1 MKLLRISN
9 LLILCLCLVGIAHG
23 QETTGVIEGTV
34 VDAQGARVA
43 GATVLVEGNAFS
55 RTISTD
61 DNGYYKILQVP
72 AGKYSITT
80 SAPNFATERSEDVR
94 VTLGRATTAD
104 IRLNAGD
111 VSANVVITAADV
123 AAIDTSSNRIQTN
136 ITTDIINA
144 TPKGTRMDSVLQLS
158 GATRQ
163 EPLSRG
169 YQVDGS
175 SGAENTFVIDGS
187 EVTNFRTGQ
196 LRDNNNLPFQFV
208 QEVQV
213 KSSGFDAEFGGAT
226 GGVINVVTKSGGNDF
241 HGEFGMQFETSNLS
255 ARQNLTGKI
264 NNSDPQYQ
272 ANPLIQGTSAS
283 VLSYINPPGDNFLNT
298 YPSGTIS
305 GPILKNRLWFLVSAS
320 PQFYSSSRAFQFSNG
335 QTVDYNRN
343 LRNDYEFARL
353 DSSITNNLRVSG
365 TFTYSPQREH
375 GQIPSYTTSA
385 PPSNDFSQLG
395 GRVAANNVTGSGV
408 WTPTAK
414 LVISA
419 RFGRNYLNEK
429 DSSYGV
435 PAGPRIRCLNGGS
448 PAGVPATNPCA
459 SGFNSTSDIT
469 TTVKDISTRKTFDA
483 DAAYLVDSLLGRHN
497 FKFGYQL
504 NKLSNDVDQGYFGIG
519 EVRLFWGQSDRGIG
533 PGTCPSGPC
542 QSYGYGYLQD
552 FGTVGLASSTNTAL
566 YVQDSWQPTS
576 RLTLNLGLRMENED
590 VPSFSENAQ
599 AIKFGWG
606 SKLAPRLGFAYDVF
620 GNGRMK
626 VFASY
631 GQFYDRFKYQLP
643 RGSFGGDKLLRY
655 FFPLADPNYTTYTR
669 AYTLAHTLVG
679 PLDFRVPS
687 NDPSDNRVDPNLKPA
702 RQTEFTVGSEYGLT
716 NNMVLSGRYTRK
728 NLDRTIEDVGF
739 IDAAGN
745 ENFFIANPGMGI
757 VSQPFAP
764 GLPASPLAERLY
776 NAMELRLDRRFSNNY
791 FFNVSYTFSRLTGN
805 YSGLSSSDE
814 PDALG
819 VGRSSP
825 NVNRF
830 FDLPFLGFN
839 TNGQPDNGLLATDRP
854 HVVKVFGSYTLD
866 WKNAFG
872 HRLDGSGTN
881 STEFGASFIGMS
893 GTPLSTRVQL
903 YGAYTFLNTRGDLG
917 RTPAFTQTDFQLTHT
932 VKLGGDGRYALK
944 FDLNLLNALNENNV
958 LSVWTQ
964 VSPDSL
970 TAGNFG
976 ISNANGLGELNTFR
990 AVFNGG
996 LTNQILAGLANGSV
1010 ARDARFNQPLTR
1022 QIPRQVRFGFRF
1034 VF

>member
-1 MKLLRISN
+1 MKLIRISN
-9 LLILCLCLVGIAHG
+9 LLAICLCLAGIAYG

-34 VDAQGARVA
+34 VDAQGGRIA
-43 GATVLVEGNAFS
+43 GATVVVEGNAFS
-55 RTISTD
+55 RTVTTD
-61 DNGYYKILQVP
+61 SDGFYRIVQVP
-72 AGKYSITT
+72 AGTYTITT
-80 SAPNFATERSEDVR
+80 SASNFATERSEDINVS
-94 VTLGRATTAD
+94 LGRATTKD
-104 IRLNAGD
+104 VRLTAGG
-111 VSANVVITAADV
+111 VSADVNITTADV
-123 AAIDTSSNRIQTN
+123 APIDTSSNRIQTN

-144 TPKGTRMDSVLQLS
+144 TPKGTRIDSVLQLS
-158 GATRQ
+158 GATRS

-196 LRDNNNLPFQFV
+196 LRDNNNIPFQFV
-208 QEVQV
+208 QEVQI

-264 NNSDPQYQ
+264 ANSDPQYQ
-272 ANPLIQGTSAS
+272 ANPLIQGTSAA
-283 VLSYINPPGDNFLNT
+283 VLSYINPPGDSFLNT
-298 YPSGTIS
+298 YPSATFS
-305 GPILKNRLWFLVSAS
+305 GPIVKNRLWFLVSAA
-320 PQFYSSSRAFQFSNG
+320 PQFYRTQRDFLFPNG
-335 QTVDYNRN
+335 QTVHYDRR

-353 DSSITNNLRVSG
+353 DSSITDKLRLSG

-385 PPSNDFSQLG
+385 PPSNDYGQLG

-408 WTPTAK
+408 WTPTSK
-414 LVISA
+414 LVISG

-435 PAGPRIRCLNGGS
+435 PVGPRIRCLNGGS

-469 TTVKDISTRKTFDA
+469 KTVKDISIRKTFDA
-483 DAAYLVDSLLGRHN
+483 DASYLVDSFAGRHS
-497 FKFGYQL
+497 FKGGYQL

-533 PGTCPSGPC
+533 PGVCPTGPC
-542 QSYGYGYLQD
+542 LSYGYGYLQD
-552 FGTVGLASSTNTAL
+552 FGTVGLAKSTNTAI
-566 YVQDSWQPTS
+566 YIQDSWQPTS

-606 SKLAPRLGFAYDVF
+606 SKIAPRLGFAYDLL
-620 GNGRMK
+620 GNGKMK

-669 AYTLAHTLVG
+669 AYALSRTLVG

-687 NDPSDNRVDPNLKPA
+687 NNPADNRVDPDLLPA
-702 RQTEFTVGSEYGLT
+702 RQTEFTVGTEIGLT
-716 NNMVLSGRYTRK
+716 NDLVFSGRYTRK

-739 IDAAGN
+739 IDATGN
-745 ENFFIANPGMGI
+745 ENFYIANPGMGL

-764 GLPASPLAERLY
+764 GLPASPLAKRLY
-776 NAMELRLDRRFSNNY
+776 NAMELRVDKRFSNNY
-791 FFNVSYTFSRLTGN
+791 FLNASYTFSRLTGN

-839 TNGQPDNGLLATDRP
+839 TNGEPDNGLLATDRP
-854 HVVKVFGSYTLD
+854 HALKVFGSYSLD
-866 WKNAFG
+866 WSNVFG
-872 HRLDGSGTN
+872 HRIDNTGSN

-903 YGAYTFLNTRGDLG
+903 YGAYTFLTTRGDLG
-917 RTPAFTQTDFQLTHT
+917 RTPMFTQTDLQMTHT
-932 VKLGGDGRYALK
+932 LKLAHDGRVALK

-964 VSPDSL
+964 ASPDSL

-976 ISNANGLGELNTFR
+976 ISNAGGLGELNTFR
-990 AVFNGG
+990 AVFAGG
-996 LTNQILAGLANGSV
+996 LTNQIVAGLANGSI

-1022 QIPRQVRFGFRF
+1022 QIPRQVRFGFRL

>member
-1 MKLLRISN
+1 MSLKRVANILA
-9 LLILCLCLVGIAHG
+9 LCLCLTGIAFG
-23 QETTGVIEGTV
+23 QETTGTIEGTV
-34 VDAQGARVA
+34 VDAQGGRIA
-43 GATVLVEGNAFS
+43 GATVLVEGNAFN
-55 RTISTD
+55 RTVTTD
-61 DNGYYKILQVP
+61 SDGFYRILQVP
-72 AGKYSITT
+72 PGTYSITT
-80 SAPNFATERSEDVR
+80 SATNFASDKIQDVQ
-94 VTLGRATTAD
+94 VTLGRVTTTE
-104 IRLNAGD
+104 IKLNAGD
-111 VSANVVITAADV
+111 VSAAVVVTDADV
-123 AAIDTSSNRIQTN
+123 AAIDTSSNKIQTN
-136 ITTDIINA
+136 ITTEVINS
-144 TPKGTRMDSVLQLS
+144 TPKGTRVDSVLQLS
-158 GATRQ
+158 GATRN

-169 YQVDGS
+169 YQIDGS

-196 LRDNNNLPFQFV
+196 LRDTNNMPFQFV

-213 KSSGFDAEFGGAT
+213 KTSGFDAEFGGAT
-226 GGVINVVTKSGGNDF
+226 GGVINVVTKSGGNQF
-241 HGEFGMQFETSNLS
+241 HGEFGAQFETSNLS
-255 ARQNLTGKI
+255 ARQTLTGKVA
-264 NNSDPQYQ
+264 NSDPQYQ

-283 VLSYINPPGDNFLNT
+283 VLRYINPPGDSFFNT
-298 YPSGTIS
+298 YPSITLS
-305 GPILKNRLWFLVSAS
+305 GPIVKNRLWFLVSAA
-320 PQFYSSSRAFQFSNG
+320 PQFYSAKRDFLFPTG
-335 QTVDYNRN
+335 QTVHYERN

-353 DSSITNNLRVSG
+353 DSSVTDNLRLSG

-408 WTPTAK
+408 WTPTSK
-414 LVISA
+414 LVISG

-469 TTVKDISTRKTFDA
+469 KTVKDISIRKTFEA
-483 DAAYLVDSLLGRHN
+483 DASYLADNLAGRHA

-504 NKLSNDVDQGYFGIG
+504 NKLSNDVDQGYFGVG

-533 PGTCPSGPC
+533 PGVCPAGPC
-542 QSYGYGYLQD
+542 LSYGYGYLQD
-552 FGTVGLASSTNTAL
+552 FGTVGLASSTNSAI
-566 YVQDSWQPTS
+566 YVQDSWQPTA
-576 RLTLNLGLRMENED
+576 RLTFNLGLRLEKED
-590 VPSFSENAQ
+590 VPSFSENGQ

-606 SKLAPRLGFAYDVF
+606 SKLAPRLGVAYDLL
-620 GNGRMK
+620 GNGKLK
-626 VFASY
+626 VFASF
-631 GQFYDRFKYQLP
+631 GRFYDRFKYELP
-643 RGSFGGDKLLRY
+643 RGSFGGDKFLRY

-669 AYTLAHTLVG
+669 AYALSHTLVG

-687 NDPSDNRVDPNLKPA
+687 NDPADNRVDPDLKAA
-702 RQTEFTVGSEYGLT
+702 RQTEFTVGAEYGLS
-716 NNMVLSGRYTRK
+716 NNLVLSGRYTRK

-739 IDAAGN
+739 IDALGN

-764 GLPASPLAERLY
+764 GLPASPLAKRLY
-776 NAMELRLDRRFSNNY
+776 NAMELRLDKRFSQNY

-814 PDALG
+814 PDGLG

-839 TNGQPDNGLLATDRP
+839 TNGEPDNGLLATDRP
-854 HVVKVFGSYTLD
+854 HALKVFGSYTFNWKDFLGGLD
-866 WKNAFG
+866 SKGAN
-872 HRLDGSGTN
+872 T
-881 STEFGASFIGMS
+881 TEIGASFIGLS
-893 GTPLSTRVQL
+893 GTPLSSRVQL

-917 RTPAFTQTDFQLTHT
+917 RTPMFTQTDFQLTHT
-932 VKLGGDGRYALK
+932 IKLAGDGRYALK
-944 FDLNLLNALNENNV
+944 FDVNLLNAFNENNV
-958 LSVWTQ
+958 LSVFSQ
-964 VSPDSL
+964 ISPDSL

-976 ISNANGLGELNTFR
+976 ISDADGLGELNTFR
-990 AVFNGG
+990 AVFAGG
-996 LTNQILAGLANGSV
+996 LTSQILAGLANGSI
-1010 ARDARFNQPLTR
+1010 ARDVRFNQPLTR